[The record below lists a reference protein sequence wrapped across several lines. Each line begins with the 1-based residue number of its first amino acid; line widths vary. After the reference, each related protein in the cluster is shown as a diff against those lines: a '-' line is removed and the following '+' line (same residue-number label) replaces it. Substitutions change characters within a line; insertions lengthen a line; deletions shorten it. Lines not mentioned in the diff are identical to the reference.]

1 MKLTQL
7 AVGGSLALALALF
20 ALEGAQ
26 AQQPIIL
33 KFSHVVTDDTPK
45 GKGALKF
52 KELAEAKTKGRV
64 KVEIYPNSQLYK
76 DREELEALQLGA
88 VQMLAPSVSKFGPL
102 GVRKFEVFDLPYMF
116 PDGNSLER
124 VVKGPVGTGMFKLLE
139 PKGIT
144 GVAYWFNGF
153 KEFTANKPLKQLDD
167 FKGMK
172 IRIQSSKV
180 LEGEI
185 KALGAIP
192 QVMAFSEVY
201 TALQQGVVDGEENTP
216 SNKYTQKMHE
226 VQKHMTMSD
235 HGVVMYAVVVN
246 KKFWDGLPPD
256 IRKSLS
262 EAMAESTKYVWQI
275 AKQEND
281 DAVAKIRAAK
291 TTEIYELPAS
301 EKAVWRKAMLPL
313 YQQYED
319 VVGKD
324 TLQAIEKTVAQSAKK
339 K

>member
-1 MKLTQL
+1 MRLMQF
-7 AVGGSLALALALF
+7 AAAAAALALVAS
-20 ALEGAQ
+20 AQ
-26 AQQPIIL
+26 AQQPIII

-45 GKGALKF
+45 GKGAMKF

-64 KVEIYPNSQLYK
+64 KVEVYPNSQLYK

-116 PDGNSLER
+116 ADEKSLER
-124 VVKGPVGTGMFKLLE
+124 VVEGPVGTGLFKLLE

-144 GVAYWFNGF
+144 GLAYWFNGF
-153 KEFTANKPLKQLDD
+153 KEFTANKPLKKLDD
-167 FKGMK
+167 FKGLK

-180 LEGEI
+180 IEGEI

-256 IRKSLS
+256 IRKSLDQ
-262 EAMAESTKYVWQI
+262 AMAESTKYVWDI
-275 AKQEND
+275 AKKEND
-281 DAVAKIRAAK
+281 DALAKIKAAK
-291 TTEIYELPAS
+291 TTEVYVLPPA

-313 YQQYED
+313 YQEYEG

-339 K
+339 

>member
-1 MKLTQL
+1 MRLVHFGAVATAAVL
-7 AVGGSLALALALF
+7 AF
-20 ALEGAQ
+20 AAMTGAQ
-26 AQQPIIL
+26 AQQQIVV

-52 KELAEAKTKGRV
+52 KELAEARTKGRV
-64 KVEIYPNSQLYK
+64 KVEVYPNSQLYK

-102 GVRKFEVFDLPYMF
+102 GVRKFEVFDMPYMF
-116 PDGNSLER
+116 PTEASMEK
-124 VVKGPVGTGMFKLLE
+124 VVDGPVGSGLFKLLE

-144 GVAYWFNGF
+144 GLAYWFNGF
-153 KEFTANKPLKQLDD
+153 KEFTANKPLKTLDD
-167 FKGMK
+167 FKGLK

-180 LEGEI
+180 IEGEI

-246 KKFWDGLPPD
+246 KKFWDGLPAD
-256 IRKSLS
+256 IRKSLN
-262 EAMAESTKYVWQI
+262 EAMAESTKYVWKI

-281 DAVAKIRAAK
+281 DAVAKIKAAK
-291 TTEIYELPAS
+291 TTEIYVLPPA

-313 YQQYED
+313 
-319 VVGKD
+319 
-324 TLQAIEKTVAQSAKK
+324 TSSTRTSSARTRCKRSK
-339 K
+339 IRSR

>member
-1 MKLTQL
+1 MRFAQFAT
-7 AVGGSLALALALF
+7 AALALLAF
-20 ALEGAQ
+20 TGAQ
-26 AQQPIIL
+26 AQQPIVV

-64 KVEIYPNSQLYK
+64 KVEVYPNSQLYK

-116 PDGNSLER
+116 ADEASLEK
-124 VVKGPVGTGMFKLLE
+124 VVDGPVGTGLFKLLE

-144 GVAYWFNGF
+144 GLAYWFNGF
-153 KEFTANKPLKQLDD
+153 KEFTANKPLKKLDD

-256 IRKSLS
+256 IRKSLN

-281 DAVAKIRAAK
+281 DAVAKIKAAK
-291 TTEIYELPAS
+291 TTEIYVLPPA

-339 K
+339 

>member
-1 MKLTQL
+1 MKLVQL
-7 AVGGSLALALALF
+7 AGAVTALALL
-20 ALEGAQ
+20 GSVQ
-26 AQQPIIL
+26 AQQPIII

-45 GKGALKF
+45 GKGAIRF

-116 PDGNSLER
+116 ADESSLER
-124 VVKGPVGTGMFKLLE
+124 VVEGPVGNGLFKLLE
-139 PKGIT
+139 PKGIV
-144 GVAYWFNGF
+144 GLAYWFNGF
-153 KEFTANKPLKQLDD
+153 KEFTANKPLRKLDD
-167 FKGMK
+167 FKGLK
-172 IRIQSSKV
+172 IRIQSSKI

-185 KALGAIP
+185 KAFGAIP

-246 KKFWDGLPPD
+246 KKFWDGLPAD
-256 IRKSLS
+256 IRKSLA
-262 EAMAESTKYVWQI
+262 EAMAESTQYVWDI
-275 AKQEND
+275 AKKENE
-281 DAVAKIRAAK
+281 DALARIKAAK
-291 TTEIYELPAS
+291 TTEVYVLPPA
-301 EKAVWRKAMLPL
+301 EKAAWRKAMLPL
-313 YQQYED
+313 YREYEGI
-319 VVGKD
+319 VGKD
-324 TLQAIEKTVAQSAKK
+324 TLDSIEKIVAQSSARK
-339 K
+339 

>member
-1 MKLTQL
+1 MRL
-7 AVGGSLALALALF
+7 AQIASVALALIAF
-20 ALEGAQ
+20 SSAQ
-26 AQQPIIL
+26 AQQPIIV

-116 PDGNSLER
+116 ADEASLEK
-124 VVKGPVGTGMFKLLE
+124 VVDGPVGTGLFKLLE

-144 GVAYWFNGF
+144 GLAYWFNGF
-153 KEFTANKPLKQLDD
+153 KEFTANKPLKKLDD
-167 FKGMK
+167 FNGMK

-226 VQKHMTMSD
+226 VQKYMTMSD

-256 IRKSLS
+256 IRKSLD
-262 EAMAESTKYVWQI
+262 EAMAESTKYVWRI

-281 DAVAKIRAAK
+281 DAVAKIKAAK
-291 TTEIYELPAS
+291 TTEVYVLPPA

-339 K
+339 

>member
-1 MKLTQL
+1 L
-7 AVGGSLALALALF
+7 VS
-20 ALEGAQ
+20 GAQ
-26 AQQPIIL
+26 AQQPIII

-45 GKGALKF
+45 GKGAIKF

-116 PDGNSLER
+116 ADEGSLEK
-124 VVKGPVGTGMFKLLE
+124 VVQGPVGSGLFKLLE

-144 GVAYWFNGF
+144 GLAYWFNGF
-153 KEFTANKPLKQLDD
+153 KEFTSNKPLKKLDD

-172 IRIQSSKV
+172 IRIQSSKI

-185 KALGAIP
+185 KAFGAIP

-226 VQKHMTMSD
+226 VQKYMTMSD

-246 KKFWDGLPPD
+246 KKFWDGLPAD

-262 EAMAESTKYVWQI
+262 EAMAESTRYVWEI
-275 AKQEND
+275 AKKEND
-281 DAVAKIRAAK
+281 DAIAKIKAAK
-291 TTEIYELPAS
+291 TTEVYVLPPA
-301 EKAVWRKAMLPL
+301 EKAAWRKAMLPL
-313 YQQYED
+313 YQEYEG

-324 TLQAIEKTVAQSAKK
+324 TLQEIEKTVAQPSAKK
-339 K
+339 

>member
-1 MKLTQL
+1 MRSMLF
-7 AVGGSLALALALF
+7 AAGASALALIAS
-20 ALEGAQ
+20 AGAQ
-26 AQQPIIL
+26 AQQPIIV

-52 KELAEAKTKGRV
+52 KELAEAKTRGRV
-64 KVEIYPNSQLYK
+64 KVEVYPNSQLYK

-116 PDGNSLER
+116 PDEASLEG
-124 VVKGPVGTGMFKLLE
+124 VVEGPVGSGLFKLLE

-153 KEFTANKPLKQLDD
+153 KEFTANKPLKKLDD
-167 FKGMK
+167 FKGLK

-180 LEGEI
+180 IEGQI

-226 VQKHMTMSD
+226 VQKYMTLSD

-281 DAVAKIRAAK
+281 DALAKIRAAK
-291 TTEIYELPAS
+291 TTEIYVLPSA

-313 YQQYED
+313 YAQYED

-324 TLQAIEKTVAQSAKK
+324 TLQAIEKSVAQSAKR
-339 K
+339 